1 VERPA
6 PDYLAANV
14 AQWKSQADRQLVT
27 GRRAWGSDPR
37 WGIFGIAE
45 SVVGLLPDDLD
56 GLRTVE
62 LGCGTAYVSSWLA
75 RRGARPVAIDPTP
88 SQLHIA
94 AALQA
99 EFGLGFPLTR
109 AAAEDLPLRDDA
121 FDFAI
126 SEYGAAIWADPYR
139 WIPEAARVLRPG
151 GELVFFGNS
160 TLMILCMPDED
171 DEAATDRLL
180 RPQFGLHRADW
191 SDGTVNFY
199 LGHGDWIRLL
209 RANGFEVLDLVELR
223 PGEDA
228 ATGYPFVTP
237 AWARQWPC
245 EEAWRVR
252 LVR

>member
-1 VERPA
+1 MAV
-6 PDYLAANV
+6 
-14 AQWKSQADRQLVT
+14 
-27 GRRAWGSDPR
+27 
-37 WGIFGIAE
+37 
-45 SVVGLLPDDLD
+45 
-56 GLRTVE
+56 
-62 LGCGTAYVSSWLA
+62 
-75 RRGARPVAIDPTP
+75 DPTP

-99 EFGLGFPLTR
+99 EYDLDFPLVR
-109 AAAEDLPLRDDA
+109 AAAEDLPLRDGA

-151 GELVFFGNS
+151 GELVFVGNS
-160 TLMILCMPDED
+160 ALMILCMPDAD
-171 DEAATDRLL
+171 DEAATERLR
-180 RPQFGLHRADW
+180 RPQFGLHRVDW
-191 SDGTVNFY
+191 SDGINFY

-209 RANGFEVLDLVELR
+209 RANGFEILDLVELR
-223 PGEDA
+223 PAEGAVTE
-228 ATGYPFVTP
+228 YPFVTP